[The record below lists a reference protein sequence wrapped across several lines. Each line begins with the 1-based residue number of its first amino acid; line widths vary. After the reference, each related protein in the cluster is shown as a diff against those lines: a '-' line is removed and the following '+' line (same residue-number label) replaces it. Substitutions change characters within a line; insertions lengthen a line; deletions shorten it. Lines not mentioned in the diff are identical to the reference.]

1 MHTFRSKSNT
11 YHLFWSLIV
20 ISQFKDD
27 LDLLNS
33 IARDKSNAQMIH
45 QINQENPQL
54 REMHTENMRLR
65 VSLEDHQR
73 ALEHIMSKYREH
85 TQLALNNSKLNFQE
99 LFRGET
105 EKSMVCTYHQFF
117 IWISGTERGKPIT
130 INVFILQIIQRQ
142 EEKIQEMIAI
152 MQKAASLDDGDFEQN
167 LKRDRENIS
176 RLIVENQG
184 LRELLQISQKHG
196 ASSATEEVEHTEI
209 TATATALSNNNAS
222 DGNKISVETQTD
234 SNANVK
240 EWIRESISWSNCSK
254 RKEESEMRVTKTTE
268 GIVNNL
274 AANLLQPTTG

>member
-117 IWISGTERGKPIT
+117 IWISGTERGSPIT

-274 AANLLQPTTG
+274 AANVLQPTTG

>member
-1 MHTFRSKSNT
+1 M
-11 YHLFWSLIV
+11 
-20 ISQFKDD
+20 
-27 LDLLNS
+27 DLLNS

-105 EKSMVCTYHQFF
+105 EKSMV
-117 IWISGTERGKPIT
+117 IT
-130 INVFILQIIQRQ
+130 ILIFHIFRINRIIFHKFFVCMHPFLQIIQRQ

-184 LRELLQISQKHG
+184 LRELLQISRKYG
-196 ASSATEEVEHTEI
+196 TSSATEEVEATETT
-209 TATATALSNNNAS
+209 TATMTALSNNNAS

-240 EWIRESISWSNCSK
+240 E
-254 RKEESEMRVTKTTE
+254 
-268 GIVNNL
+268 
-274 AANLLQPTTG
+274 